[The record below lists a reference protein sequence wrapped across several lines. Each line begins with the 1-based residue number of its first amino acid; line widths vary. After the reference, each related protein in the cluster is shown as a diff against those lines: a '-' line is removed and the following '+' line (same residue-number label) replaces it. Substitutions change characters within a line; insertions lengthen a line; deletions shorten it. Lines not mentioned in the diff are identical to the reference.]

1 MMEHSATT
9 VLPPSELGNPQRTR
23 VSTFPQRRRLRL
35 SNWGK
40 VPNPRQSHI
49 STDSRAEPFSESMA
63 IMGLISRAI
72 DKLVDKL
79 PRWAKLICAVFV
91 VREHILHRPPRLPL
105 FSTTCDL

>member
-49 STDSRAEPFSESMA
+49 STDSRAEPKKQ
-63 IMGLISRAI
+63 GL
-72 DKLVDKL
+72 L
-79 PRWAKLICAVFV
+79 PFKRSDRTRRQSV
-91 VREHILHRPPRLPL
+91 VEGLSLGTDGEGGGAAARVQGEEN
-105 FSTTCDL
+105 